1 MKRWA
6 LPLLVAVNLA
16 LLGWLALRWITPE
29 GEWIGLKWVAPAAQ
43 RPALDG
49 GAALPQTG
57 VELGRFVATLE
68 RPLFV
73 ATRRPPPPPQ
83 AASAA
88 VAADPLS
95 DLRLLGVYGNQQAG
109 GVIVRVDSRVRRLK
123 VGESLG
129 GWTLRGVQAQAVE
142 LARGDE
148 VRRIEIKRSAGIE
161 PQLASADG
169 AAGSGAPAGAAA
181 PATNARSAALE
192 EMQRRE
198 REERRAQIMRMNA
211 LRARMGVPP
220 LPEP

>member
-1 MKRWA
+1 MRRWA
-6 LPLLVAVNLA
+6 LPLLVIVNLA
-16 LLGWLALRWITPE
+16 LLGWLASRWVTPA
-29 GEWIGLKWVAPAAQ
+29 GEWLGVKWPSPAAM

-49 GAALPQTG
+49 GNALPQTG
-57 VELGRFVATLE
+57 VDVGRFVATLE

-88 VAADPLS
+88 AVTDPLT
-95 DLRLLGVYGNQQAG
+95 DLRLLGVYGNQQVG

-123 VGESLG
+123 VGESLN
-129 GWTLRGVQAQAVE
+129 GWTLRSVRPDAVE

-148 VRRIEIKRSAGIE
+148 VRSIEIKRTAVIE

-169 AAGSGAPAGAAA
+169 AAAGASPAG
-181 PATNARSAALE
+181 NARSSALDE
-192 EMQRRE
+192 VQRRD
-198 REERRAQIMRMNA
+198 REERRAQTMRMNA